1 MTLQKKSE
9 PDCSISTDYDVVVV
23 GAGFA
28 GLYLLHRLRRLGMR
42 VKVLEAGDDVGGT
55 WYWNRYLGARC
66 DVESIEYSY
75 SFSEELQQEWQW
87 SERYASQP
95 EILRYIHHVADRFDL
110 RRDVILNT
118 RIAKAKF
125 YPDSEQWRIDTQDE
139 KRITSRFFIMA
150 SGNLSEARLPDI
162 PGIKDFH
169 GKCFHTSA
177 WPKEPVDFN
186 GLRVGIIGTG
196 STGIQVIP
204 RVAEQAKHLY
214 VFQRTANY
222 SIPLRNGP
230 QDKKVE
236 QDVKL
241 RYAQL
246 RKQARESPS
255 GVAGFNVPTQS
266 ALDVSAE
273 QREAAYQQR
282 WDWGGIGLTRSFNDI
297 LFNKEANKTA
307 SDFVVRKMR
316 EIVRDPKV
324 ADLLTPIYPIGTKRL
339 CADTGYYQTFNR
351 YNVTLVDIRNNPLVS
366 IRGNT
371 LYTKENHYEID
382 ALILATGFDA
392 MTGALMAVD
401 IGVENGPSL
410 RDLWVDG
417 PKAYLGLMV
426 AGLPNFFTVTGP
438 GSPSVLSNVVVSI
451 EQHVDFITDC
461 LTYMSKRGLS
471 RIDANLQAQNDWTQ
485 HVTDLAS
492 KSLLAT
498 AASWYTGANVPGKP
512 RIFMPYMGGVG
523 VFRAHCEEVASQGY
537 TGFSFSKAKTDLIKK
552 TASSQK
558 E

>member
-1 MTLQKKSE
+1 MTSQIKSE
-9 PDCSISTDYDVVVV
+9 SHRTAATDHDVVVV

-28 GLYLLHRLRRLGMR
+28 GLYLLHRLRRLGFR
-42 VKVLEAGDDVGGT
+42 VKVIEAGDDVGGT

-66 DVESIEYSY
+66 DVESLEYSY

-110 RRDVILNT
+110 RRDITLNT
-118 RIAKAKF
+118 RIERARFDASK
-125 YPDSEQWRIDTQDE
+125 EQWLIDTQHGE
-139 KRITSRFFIMA
+139 RLTTKFFIMA
-150 SGNLSEARLPDI
+150 SGNLSEARLPNI

-169 GKCFHTSA
+169 GRCFHTSA
-177 WPKEPVDFN
+177 WPKEPVDFK

-204 RVAEQAKHLY
+204 RLAEQAKHLY

-222 SIPLRNGP
+222 SIQLRNGP
-230 QDKKVE
+230 QDKQIE
-236 QDVKL
+236 CDVKL

-266 ALDVSAE
+266 AIEASPE
-273 QREAAYQQR
+273 QREAAFQQR
-282 WDWGGIGLTRSFNDI
+282 WDWGGIGLTRAFNDI
-297 LFNKEANKTA
+297 LFNAESNKTA

-316 EIVRDPKV
+316 EVVRDPQV
-324 ADLLTPIYPIGTKRL
+324 ADMLTPIYPIGTKRL

-351 YNVTLVDIRNNPLVS
+351 DNVTLVDIRSHPLES
-366 IRGNT
+366 IHHKT
-371 LYTKENHYEID
+371 LHTKEASYEID

-410 RDLWVDG
+410 RELWADG

-426 AGLPNFFTVTGP
+426 AGLPNFFMVTGP

-451 EQHVDFITDC
+451 EQHVDFISDC
-461 LTYMSKRGLS
+461 LSYMGDRGLS
-471 RIDANLQAQNDWTQ
+471 RIDADPKAQNDWIQ
-485 HVTDLAS
+485 HVADVAN

-498 AASWYTGANVPGKP
+498 AASWYTGANIPGKP

-523 VFRAHCEEVASQGY
+523 VFRAHCDDVARQGY
-537 TGFSFSKAKTDLIKK
+537 TGFSFGNENSVLAKTTSSSIK
-552 TASSQK
+552 